1 MTDMNLRDTSTLT
14 VANMIRDQLGRMAF
28 AMMGAS
34 MLSGDHRSLQF
45 RIKGSPKVNS
55 IRIVLDPSD
64 TYTVQFWRL
73 RGINAKLVSEFSD
86 IYADS
91 LRRLI
96 EKETGLYLSL

>member
-1 MTDMNLRDTSTLT
+1 MNTADMT
-14 VANMIRDQLGRMAF
+14 VANTIRDQVGRMALM
-28 AMMGAS
+28 MMGAS

-73 RGINAKLVSEFSD
+73 RGINAKLVSEFND
-86 IYADS
+86 IYAEN
-91 LRRLI
+91 LRGLI